1 MNDIPRIGRQAGD
14 GKKAEPLPKGKLR
27 EVVNY
32 LEMRDSPKRM
42 LVAPTGRKVAL
53 MRAEHPTLHFYRY
66 LYNTVGEPWMWWE
79 RRAMSDDALAEIIQD
94 PLVEIYVLYAQGVP
108 AGFAELDRR
117 VDDEIELAYFGLLPE
132 FIGSGLGRYFM
143 TWAVDAAWHHEPE
156 RLWVHTCNFDH
167 PAALSVYQRAGFVA
181 YDQSSKLIDD
191 PRAKGI
197 IPASVRT
204 PEERQTDD

>member
-1 MNDIPRIGRQAGD
+1 MNEIPRIGRQD
-14 GKKAEPLPKGKLR
+14 DTGKKAKPLPKGKLR
-27 EVVNY
+27 EVVTY
-32 LEMRDSPKRM
+32 LEMRDTPKRM

-66 LYNTVGEPWMWWE
+66 LYNAVGENWMWWE
-79 RRAMSDDALAEIIQD
+79 RRAMGDDALAEIIRD
-94 PLVEIYVLYAQGVP
+94 PLVEVYVLYAQGVP

-117 VDDEIELAYFGLLPE
+117 KDDEIELAYFGLVPE

-143 TWAVDAAWHHEPE
+143 TWTVDAAWHHEPE

-167 PAALSVYQRAGFVA
+167 PAALSVYQRAGFVP
-181 YDQSSKLIDD
+181 YDQAVNVIDD

-197 IPASVRT
+197 VPATVRT
-204 PEERQTDD
+204 PEERQTET

>member
-1 MNDIPRIGRQAGD
+1 MKDIPRIGRQAGD
-14 GKKAEPLPKGKLR
+14 DKKAEPLPKGKLR
-27 EVVNY
+27 EVVTY
-32 LEMRDSPKRM
+32 LEMRASPKRM
-42 LVAPTGRKVAL
+42 LVPPTGRKVAL
-53 MRAEHPTLHFYRY
+53 MRAEQPTVHFYRY
-66 LYNTVGEPWMWWE
+66 LYNTVGEPWLWWD
-79 RRAMSDDALAEIIQD
+79 RRAMGDSALAEVIQD

-117 VDDEIELAYFGLLPE
+117 EDDEIELAYFGLLPE

-143 TWAVDAAWHHEPE
+143 TWAVDAAWHHEPD

-167 PAALSVYQRAGFVA
+167 PTALSVYQRAGFVA
-181 YDQSSKLIDD
+181 YDQATQLIDD

-204 PEERQTDD
+204 PEERQTDG